1 MSTFK
6 DILEQIREQ
15 EKINV
20 PDSIKFNKEYSKSI
34 KTLISNVNEY
44 NRTKDS
50 EKLKMTLIQSLR
62 LIEEILEKQLKKD
75 YETKY
80 ELKKKNYLIAKFK
93 QYIADKDDL
102 DAELPDDDDK
112 KTPGVKL
119 KDPSNPSD
127 AEIARISKMI

>member
-34 KTLISNVNEY
+34 KTLISNVDEY

-50 EKLKMTLIQSLR
+50 EKLKITLIQSLR
-62 LIEEILEKQLKKD
+62 LIEEILEKQ
-75 YETKY
+75 
-80 ELKKKNYLIAKFK
+80 LKKKNYLIAKFK